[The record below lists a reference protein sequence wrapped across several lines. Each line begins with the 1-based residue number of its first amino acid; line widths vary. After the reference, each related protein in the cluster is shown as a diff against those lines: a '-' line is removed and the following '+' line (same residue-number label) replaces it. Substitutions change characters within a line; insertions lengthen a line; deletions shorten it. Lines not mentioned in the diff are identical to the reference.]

1 MFIKSNVYWRTYSY
15 LRSTGGPIA
24 TADPLVDL
32 LLLKV
37 HWRTFSHW
45 RSTGGPIATAGPLA
59 DRSHWRSI
67 GVPIAILWI
76 YSNRKTVK
84 FIIAAYNEHLFGDY
98 LTYSW

>member
-37 HWRTFSHW
+37 LWWTYCHW
-45 RSTGGPIATAGPLA
+45 RSTGGPIATVHWWTY
-59 DRSHWRSI
+59 SHWRST
-67 GVPIAILWI
+67 GGRIAKNI
-76 YSNRKTVK
+76 
-84 FIIAAYNEHLFGDY
+84 
-98 LTYSW
+98 